1 MLSIIKGDCLKGEIM
16 NIYDT
21 MNQLEREL
29 RALPEYQAVVA
40 ALSTVKADEVASELY
55 TKFMA
60 VQMKAQ
66 AGQLQEES
74 EQKEAQ
80 ELFMSLQDN
89 AVMADLLTK
98 EQALQTITGDLQDI
112 IFKPLQE
119 LYGQ

>member
-1 MLSIIKGDCLKGEIM
+1 M

-29 RALPEYQAVVA
+29 RALPEYQAVVS
-40 ALSTVKADEVASELY
+40 ALSAVKADDASNDLY
-55 TKFMA
+55 AKFMA
-60 VQMKAQ
+60 VQMKMQ
-66 AGQLQEES
+66 AGQAMEEA

-89 AVMADLLTK
+89 ALMAELLNK

>member
-1 MLSIIKGDCLKGEIM
+1 M

-40 ALSTVKADEVASELY
+40 ALSAVKSDEVASELY

-60 VQMKAQ
+60 VQMKMQ

-74 EQKEAQ
+74 EQKETQ

-89 AVMADLLTK
+89 AVMAELLTK

>member
-1 MLSIIKGDCLKGEIM
+1 M

-40 ALSTVKADEVASELY
+40 ALSAVKSDEVASELY

-60 VQMKAQ
+60 VQMKMQ

-89 AVMADLLTK
+89 AVMAELLTK